1 MHLITK
7 PLYRRHVQPVH
18 AARRPSVV
26 MRPKV
31 HRNQITIRPK
41 AIDNSW
47 VETSYFVGK
56 YITLFTFFYTGL
68 NYLMYKDARKGLE
81 EEDDEDAQE

>member
-1 MHLITK
+1 
-7 PLYRRHVQPVH
+7 
-18 AARRPSVV
+18 
-26 MRPKV
+26 
-31 HRNQITIRPK
+31 
-41 AIDNSW
+41 

>member
-1 MHLITK
+1 MLKSIPTRSPITC
-7 PLYRRHVQPVH
+7 
-18 AARRPSVV
+18 ARQRPSVTLT
-26 MRPKV
+26 RPRHKAHHITV
-31 HRNQITIRPK
+31 RRN

-68 NYLMYKDARKGLE
+68 NYLTYRDVRKKME
-81 EEDDEDAQE
+81 SEEDEE

>member
-1 MHLITK
+1 MSFVNK
-7 PLYRRHVQPVH
+7 PLHRSHAQVVH
-18 AARRPSVV
+18 AARRPSVL
-26 MRPKV
+26 MRPKIQR
-31 HRNQITIRPK
+31 HQITVRRN

-68 NYLMYKDARKGLE
+68 NYLMYRDARKSL
-81 EEDDEDAQE
+81 EDDEDAEE